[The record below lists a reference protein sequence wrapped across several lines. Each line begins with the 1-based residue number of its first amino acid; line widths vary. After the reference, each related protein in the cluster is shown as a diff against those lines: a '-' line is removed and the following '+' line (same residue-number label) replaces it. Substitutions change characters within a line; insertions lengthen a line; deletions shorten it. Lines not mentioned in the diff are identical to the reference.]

1 MKEVF
6 PIIPAGNGPLWV
18 LIVLGVVLV
27 GLLVLFGWFVYSS
40 RNTRFEVSPDGLA
53 IRGAM
58 YGRWIALSDLDLERA
73 RTLDLERDKEYR
85 FQWRTN
91 GVGLPGYQ
99 AGWFKLKGGGKVLAF
114 LTDRR
119 RVACVPTRQGYQ
131 VMLSVSDPAAFLKS
145 LRRAAGRP

>member
-6 PIIPAGNGPLWV
+6 PIIPAGNGPVWI
-18 LIVLGVVLV
+18 LIALALLMIGLV
-27 GLLVLFGWFVYSS
+27 AVFSWFVYSS
-40 RNTRFEVSPDGLA
+40 RNTRVEISPDGLA
-53 IRGAM
+53 IRGTM
-58 YGRWIALSDLDLERA
+58 YGRLIALGDLDLEGARA
-73 RTLDLERDKEYR
+73 LDLDRDKDYR
-85 FQWRTN
+85 FKWRTN

-99 AGWFKLKGGGKVLAF
+99 AGWFKLRGGGKALAF

-145 LRRAAGRP
+145 LRRAAGQK